1 MLCRWGPCIF
11 NLGFQS
17 HQFFIDGRVLHT
29 VLRVWICR
37 IKIGL
42 CCIHYM
48 LKRAIF
54 WEYGIPKQET
64 TLGKDD
70 FQNTHFNFLLDKLLT
85 NHYFTTDVHWVYLFQ
100 MDPLVFLRLY
110 WYTGIIVHVAIRHV
124 QVNPAPSNKYSGSVL
139 TFAVTIT
146 VCHNFQLL
154 QNLILRVLLLFIFVL

>member
-1 MLCRWGPCIF
+1 MSYLQY
-11 NLGFQS
+11 LESGFVGS
-17 HQFFIDGRVLHT
+17 KLVFVASTTCWNEQFFGNT
-29 VLRVWICR
+29 
-37 IKIGL
+37 GFPS
-42 CCIHYM
+42 
-48 LKRAIF
+48 KRQHWAR
-54 WEYGIPKQET
+54 T
-64 TLGKDD
+64 TFK
-70 FQNTHFNFLLDKLLT
+70 THVSIFLLDKLLT